1 MTTEDNMPVSII
13 MTPNHGNVSITK
25 SSLIIT
31 STSRERLYELKI
43 N

>member
-1 MTTEDNMPVSII
+1 MLESII
-13 MTPNHGNVSITK
+13 MTPNHGKGNVSITK

-31 STSRERLYELKI
+31 STGRERLYELKI